1 MAKRLAVPFKEMQ
14 LRVVGPTGEFKA
26 SRIQRLEIN
35 ATIPS
40 TDIDE
45 LGNNLHAG
53 TVSGTPEVTA
63 TFSAMDVSVKIF
75 AVLTGQDATN
85 YPAQGVSIS
94 DLGEVDII
102 GQVKDDKLA
111 DYIKSVHGRRLQ
123 ITGFTYTYNVTG
135 ESTEEYTAAGS
146 EKRWFKND
154 IIVDKYVDLQVTET
168 LSQTPVQLKNG
179 NYALSVISDGTYLTE
194 VSGVPATGEG
204 QYRIVGTT
212 LTLGDAPTSQVIVV
226 YHATPTGSNWTYVSD
241 TQIPAAVRGKNV
253 PVLIG
258 LNNIQRV
265 QTVTIRGNFPNQKI
279 EEMGNTSVVGYTTMP
294 PQVTGDITVLDT
306 DLELIAL
313 LQTGNINPADT
324 EFPLCGYTV
333 SGLSLEIQIQDPSN
347 TCTPP
352 SGTTVLKTVYIPA
365 ISITSE
371 GHSTSV
377 GNNAQ
382 QTFGF
387 KSVDGNLIVYSGLR
401 P

>member
-35 ATIPS
+35 ANIPS

-53 TVSGTPEVTA
+53 SVAGTPEVTS

-75 AVLTGQDATN
+75 SVLTGTDATA
-85 YPAQGVSIS
+85 YPAEGVSIS
-94 DLGEVDII
+94 NFGEVDVI

-123 ITGFTYTYNVTG
+123 ITGFTYTYSVTG
-135 ESTEEYTAAGS
+135 DSTEEYTAAGS

-154 IIVDKYVDLQVTET
+154 IIVDKFNGTST
-168 LSQTPVQLKNG
+168 SQTLTQTPIQLKNN
-179 NYALSVISDGTYLTE
+179 NYALSVIVDGTYLDE
-194 VSGVPATGEG
+194 VSGAPESG
-204 QYRIVGTT
+204 QYRIVGTA
-212 LTLGDAPTSQVIVV
+212 LTLGAAPTATTVVV
-226 YHATPTGSNWTYVSD
+226 YHAAPAGDNWTYILD

-253 PVLIG
+253 PVKLG
-258 LNNIQRV
+258 VNNIQRV
-265 QTVTIRGNFPNQKI
+265 QSVTIRGNFPNQKV
-279 EEMGNTSVVGYTTMP
+279 EEMGNTSVVGYTTSP
-294 PQVTGDITVLDT
+294 AQVTGDITVLDT

-313 LQTGNINPADT
+313 LQTGNLNPADT

-333 SGLSLEIQIQDPSN
+333 SGLSLEIQIQDPVN
-347 TCTPP
+347 TCTP
-352 SGTTVLKTVYIPA
+352 SGVTVLKTVYIPQIA
-365 ISITSE
+365 ITSE

-387 KSVDGNLIVYSGLR
+387 KSVDGNLIVYSGLK

>member
-35 ATIPS
+35 ANIPS
-40 TDIDE
+40 TDVDE

-75 AVLTGQDATN
+75 AALTGQDATA
-85 YPAQGVSIS
+85 YPGAGVSTS
-94 DLGEVDII
+94 NLGEVDII

-154 IIVDKYVDLQVTET
+154 IIVDKFTTGTTTFT
-168 LSQTPVQLKNG
+168 LTQTPILLKNG
-179 NYALSVISDGTYLTE
+179 NYALSVILDGSYLSE
-194 VSGVPATGEG
+194 VVGAPVTGE
-204 QYRIVGTT
+204 YSISGTS
-212 LTLGDAPTSQVIVV
+212 LTTGDTRTAQVIAI
-226 YHATPTGSNWTYVSD
+226 YHASPAGSNWSYISD
-241 TQIPAAVRGKNV
+241 SQIPAAVRGKNV

-258 LNNIQRV
+258 VNSIPRV
-265 QTVTIRGNFPNQKI
+265 QSVTIRGNFPNQKI

-294 PQVTGDITVLDT
+294 AQVTGDITVLDT

-313 LQTGNINPADT
+313 LQTGSLNPADT

-333 SGLSLEIQIQDPSN
+333 SGLSLEIQIQDPVN
-347 TCTPP
+347 TCTP
-352 SGTTVLKTVYIPA
+352 SGITVLKTVYIPQIA
-365 ISITSE
+365 ITSE
-371 GHSTSV
+371 GHSTTV

-401 P
+401 S

>member
-26 SRIQRLEIN
+26 SRIQKLDIN
-35 ATIPS
+35 ANIPS
-40 TDIDE
+40 TDVDE

-53 TVSGTPEVTA
+53 VVTGTPEVTA

-75 AVLTGQDATN
+75 AALTGTDATA

-94 DLGEVDII
+94 QLGEVDIV
-102 GQVKDDKLA
+102 GQVKDAKLA

-123 ITGFTYTYNVTG
+123 ITGFNYTYNVTG
-135 ESTEEYTAAGS
+135 ESTEEYTAQGS

-154 IIVDKYVDLQVTET
+154 ITVDKFATGTTSFTLTET
-168 LSQTPVQLKNG
+168 PIQLKNG
-179 NYALSVISDGTYLTE
+179 NYALSAILDGVYLDE
-194 VSGVPATGEG
+194 VSGAPATG
-204 QYRIVGTT
+204 QYRVVGTT
-212 LTLGDAPTSQVIVV
+212 LTTGDSRNSQLVVV
-226 YHATPTGSNWTYVSD
+226 YHTNPAGTNWTYISD
-241 TQIPAAVRGKNV
+241 SMIPAAVRGKNV

-258 LNNIQRV
+258 VNNIQRV
-265 QTVTIRGNFPNQKI
+265 QSVTIRGNFPNQKI

-294 PQVTGDITVLDT
+294 AQVTGDLTVLDT

-313 LQTGNINPADT
+313 LQTGSLNPADT

-333 SGLSLEIQIQDPSN
+333 SGLSLELQIQDPTN
-347 TCTPP
+347 TCTP
-352 SGTTVLKTVYIPA
+352 SGLGVLKTVYIPQ

-371 GHSTSV
+371 GHSTNV

-387 KSVDGNLIVYSGLR
+387 KSVDGNLIVYSGMR
-401 P
+401 S